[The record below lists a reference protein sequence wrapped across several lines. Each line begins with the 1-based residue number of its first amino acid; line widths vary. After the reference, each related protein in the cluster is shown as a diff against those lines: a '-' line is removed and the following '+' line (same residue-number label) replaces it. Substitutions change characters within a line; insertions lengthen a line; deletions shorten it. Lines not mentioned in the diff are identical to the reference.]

1 MMSMV
6 HASNFPSPLVGEGGS
21 ARSAETD
28 EGWSRE
34 RNVSL
39 RWNTPHPSPSATPS
53 PTRGEGKIH
62 RAVAT
67 LCFALFFLLLP
78 ALAARAEM
86 NIQEVKSKKG
96 IAAWLVEDHSIPLI
110 SVRFVFDGGSAQDP
124 AGKDGLVN
132 LMTGLFDEGAGDLDS
147 DAFQQKL
154 DDAGAEMSFQA
165 ARDGTYGSMRM
176 LSEEKNEAFGLLKLA
191 VNQPRFDQ
199 APIDRIRAQVLFGIL
214 ANERDPNTVAQQRW
228 LRAIYGEHPYSRSDQ
243 GTKDSLTTITADDIK
258 AFHKANFARGG
269 LHVAVVGDID
279 AATLSDKLDE
289 VFGDLPEKQ
298 TLAPVA
304 DVTPK
309 LGQQLEVNYDLP
321 QTSLQLAWPGVKRS
335 DPDFFAA
342 VLMNEIL
349 GGSTFTSRLFAEV
362 REKRGLAYGVSSDLI
377 DNEHS
382 HALLVTTATRSD
394 RAAETL
400 SIVRQVVKDMAE
412 NGPTEEELAAIKKY
426 MIGAYAINNLDSSS
440 SIAAT
445 LVELQ
450 VDDLG
455 IDYMKRRASLI
466 DAVTLADV
474 KAAAKKLLSAE
485 PAVMVIGPPLVQVA
499 GSGKG

>member
-1 MMSMV
+1 MTMV
-6 HASNFPSPLVGEGGS
+6 L
-21 ARSAETD
+21 D
-28 EGWSRE
+28 
-34 RNVSL
+34 
-39 RWNTPHPSPSATPS
+39 
-53 PTRGEGKIH
+53 PTAAPPTTEEGKLY
-62 RAVAT
+62 RAFVT

-96 IAAWLVEDHSIPLI
+96 ITAWLVEDHSVPLI
-110 SVRFVFDGGSAQDP
+110 AVRFVFDGGSAQDP
-124 AGKDGLVN
+124 AGKEGLVN

-147 DAFQQKL
+147 DAFQEKL
-154 DDAGAEMSFQA
+154 DDAGAEMGFEES
-165 ARDGTYGSMRM
+165 RDGTYGSMRM
-176 LSEEKNEAFGLLKLA
+176 LSEEKDQAFGLLRLA
-191 VNQPRFDQ
+191 VNKPRFDQ
-199 APIDRIRAQVLFGIL
+199 DPIDRIRAQVLSGVL

-243 GTKDSLTTITADDIK
+243 GSRHSLATITADDIR
-258 AFHKANFARGG
+258 AFHKASFARSG

-279 AATLSDKLDE
+279 AATLAEKLDD

-382 HALLVTTATRSD
+382 HTLLVTTATRSD

-412 NGPTEEELAAIKKY
+412 NGPTEAELAAIKKY

-450 VDDLG
+450 VDHLG
-455 IDYMKRRASLI
+455 IDYMQRRAALI
-466 DAVTLADV
+466 NAVTLADV
-474 KAAAKKLLSAE
+474 KAAAKKLLSAD
-485 PAVMVIGPPLVQVA
+485 PAVMVIGPPMVEVA
-499 GSGKG
+499 GGGKG